1 MKRDGGIACCLLAA
15 GLLLVGCSTANCALA
30 GADTWRHPSDRL
42 GEEET

>member
-30 GADTWRHPSDRL
+30 GVDGRGRRTNPL